1 MEPDGR
7 WTDIQPEGMW
17 LEFPQRLEWAGD
29 LNGDGRT
36 DVILG
41 SSRKSSVTLFQ
52 FWLSNPKTGA
62 LELRAEKELSGC

>member
-1 MEPDGR
+1 M
-7 WTDIQPEGMW
+7 TDVQPEGMW

-52 FWLSNPKTGA
+52 FWVSNPMTGA
-62 LELRAEKELSGC
+62 LELRAEKELSGS